1 MTGYYAQKL
10 AARRLERCYDVAP
23 PRVRQY
29 LEAEIEHI
37 ASRLGPHDIVMELG
51 CGYGRIAIRLA
62 GRARRVVGIDVA
74 AASVAL
80 AKERAGTAPACRFL
94 LMDAVAL
101 GFHDDAFD
109 AVVCAQNG
117 ICAFRVDQRALLAEA
132 LRVTRPG
139 GRVLV
144 STYADRFWLDRLAWF
159 EAQAAEGLVGP
170 IDRERTGNGVI
181 ACTDGFRSGRL
192 TSDELHALCSDLG
205 AAPTITEVDGS
216 SVFGEI
222 VYQEQ

>member
-1 MTGYYAQKL
+1 MTGYYAQRL
-10 AARRLERCYDVAP
+10 AAQRLERCYEVAP

-37 ASRLGPHDIVMELG
+37 SDRLWPTDNVLELG
-51 CGYGRIAIRLA
+51 CGYGRIAFRLA
-62 GRARRVVGIDVA
+62 ARARRVVGIDVA
-74 AASVAL
+74 PASVAL
-80 AKERAGTAPACRFL
+80 ASERAGEISVCQFL
-94 LMDAVAL
+94 LMDAAIL
-101 GFHDDAFD
+101 GFRNGTFD

-144 STYADRFWLDRLAWF
+144 STYADRFWPHRLAWF
-159 EAQAAEGLVGP
+159 EAQAAEGLLGP

-192 TSDELHALCSDLG
+192 TPGELSALCSDLG
-205 AAPTITEVDGS
+205 VPVAVTEVDDS
-216 SVFGEI
+216 SVFAEI
-222 VYQEQ
+222 ST

>member
-10 AARRLERCYDVAP
+10 AAQRLERCYEVAP

-29 LEAEIEHI
+29 LEAEIEHLQD
-37 ASRLGPHDIVMELG
+37 RLRPTDTVLELG
-51 CGYGRIAIRLA
+51 CGYGRIAFRLA
-62 GRARRVVGIDVA
+62 ERARRVVGIDVA
-74 AASVAL
+74 LASVAL
-80 AKERAGTAPACRFL
+80 AAERAGPASACRFL
-94 LMDAVAL
+94 PMDAVAL
-101 GFHDDAFD
+101 GFRDGSFD

-144 STYADRFWLDRLAWF
+144 STYADSFWPHRLAWF

-170 IDRERTGNGVI
+170 IDRERTRDGVI
-181 ACTDGFRSGRL
+181 ACTDGFRSSRL
-192 TSDELHALCSDLG
+192 SANELRALAADL
-205 AAPTITEVDGS
+205 AVTAEITEVDGS
-216 SVFGEI
+216 STFAEI
-222 VYQEQ
+222 APPPV